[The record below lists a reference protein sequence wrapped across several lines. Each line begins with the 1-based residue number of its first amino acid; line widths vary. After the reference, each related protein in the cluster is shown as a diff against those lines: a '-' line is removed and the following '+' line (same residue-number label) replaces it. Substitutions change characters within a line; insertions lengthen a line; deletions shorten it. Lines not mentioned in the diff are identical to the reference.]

1 MRKVLVLATAC
12 LLMTSCVI
20 DKREM
25 VSAVDQY
32 NKEFV
37 KVFGETDPNHTWSMV
52 ENKKVE
58 VNLTKPSNVKVYVKA
73 GKDYHLAAD
82 YQDVSGSQ
90 QLSFDAPMGCKD
102 VYVTVDGVPYNSA
115 GSRTAVE
122 EDEWG
127 DVLSVGGEND
137 YRVYTYGEIKGFFDD
152 QEKLPELPERQD
164 NTKKVKM
171 DYIAMAEEN
180 KTYTFYPLFWNAYF
194 SHIFGL
200 YYYDANKMKHEI
212 DFYKDK
218 EGDELQYY
226 DSTNGKWENV
236 MDDYVFKYIKNKGF
250 ADDDP
255 VLRCKPFTITF
266 PEGTLEFGFYVK
278 VYESNQTEPRAIYYS
293 NPALNAPDYKMSSF
307 GYLVKETEE
316 VKVDNT
322 TEIKYKTYITIEDHN
337 NDDFDYNDFIF
348 VMEGKQSHKENDPV
362 EYLYA
367 VEDLG
372 NTDDFDFNDVV
383 FSVSHISPQTHAI
396 VKPLAAGGTLSA
408 DICFNGKSYGEVHAM
423 FAEANEVVNTKV
435 MVNTAAGTTKANM
448 KIASPFI
455 VDNLPAD
462 WSHTNSENNF
472 YVAVKKGDNVT
483 ELTVP
488 EPGNKAAPQIL
499 ILPSKWLWPTE
510 RTRID
515 KAYTTFGTWC
525 EKYIDN
531 TWTNTPVK
539 ELVVDW
545 VEAPQTNQ

>member
-1 MRKVLVLATAC
+1 MKKVLVVTTAC

-73 GKDYHLAAD
+73 GKDYHLTAD
-82 YQDVSGSQ
+82 YQDVSGNQ
-90 QLSFDAPMGCKD
+90 VLSFDAPMGCKD

-115 GSRTAVE
+115 GSRTSMIPAGNE
-122 EDEWG
+122 IIT
-127 DVLSVGGEND
+127 VGGKDD
-137 YRVYTYGEIKGFFDD
+137 YRVYTYGKIKHFFDD
-152 QEKLPELPERQD
+152 TENLPERED

-180 KTYTFYPLFWNAYF
+180 KTYTFYPLFWNAHF
-194 SHIFGL
+194 FHTFGL
-200 YYYDANKMKHEI
+200 YYYDANDEKHEI
-212 DFYKDK
+212 DFYKDR

-226 DSTNGKWENV
+226 NNNSTSDDKWENV
-236 MDDYVFKYIKNKGF
+236 TDKYVFSYIKNKSF
-250 ADDDP
+250 ADEDP

-266 PEGTLEFGFYVK
+266 PKGTREFGFYVK
-278 VYESNQTEPRAIYYS
+278 VYEPDQTEPRAIYYS
-293 NPALNAPDYKMSSF
+293 NPALNDKKYPMSSF
-307 GYLVKETEE
+307 AYLLDEE
-316 VKVDNT
+316 N
-322 TEIKYKTYITIEDHN
+322 TYITVEDHN

-348 VMEGKQSHKENDPV
+348 VMEGVQSHIEEKPV
-362 EYLYA
+362 EYIYA

-396 VKPLAAGGTLSA
+396 VKPLAAGGTLPA

-455 VDNLPAD
+455 VDNLPAG
-462 WSHTNSENNF
+462 WSHTKSENNF
-472 YVAVKKGDNVT
+472 YVEVKKGDNVT
-483 ELTVP
+483 EVTVP
-488 EPGNKAAPQIL
+488 EPGDKAKPQIL
-499 ILPSKWLWPTE
+499 ILPSNWLWPTE

-545 VEAPQTNQ
+545 VEAPQTNL